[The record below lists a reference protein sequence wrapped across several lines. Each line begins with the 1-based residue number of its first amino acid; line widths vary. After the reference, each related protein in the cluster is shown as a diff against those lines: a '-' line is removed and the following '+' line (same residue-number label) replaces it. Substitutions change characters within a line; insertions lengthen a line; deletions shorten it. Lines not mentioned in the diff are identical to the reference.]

1 MTENEK
7 PALHLLKLCVGTDS
21 IDELRQWQAGRSAD
35 RLAKG
40 LDPRPRHVTRMW
52 PRRANEVLEGG
63 SLYWVIRG
71 AIHVRQ
77 RIVAFEEVTG
87 QDGITRCAIV
97 LDPKLVPVSPR
108 PRRPFQGWRY
118 LAGQDAPP
126 DIGGTAGDEPDLP
139 PGLREALS
147 QFGVLP

>member
-1 MTENEK
+1 MLERTR
-7 PALHLLKLCVGTDS
+7 PALHLVKLCVGTES
-21 IDELRQWQAGRSAD
+21 IEDLRQWQSGRAAE

-52 PRRANEVLEGG
+52 PRRAEELLAGG

-71 AIHVRQ
+71 TIQVRQ
-77 RIVAFEEVTG
+77 RIAGLEEVTG
-87 QDGITRCAIV
+87 ADGITRCAIV
-97 LDPKLVPVSPR
+97 LEPALIPTALR

-118 LAGQDAPP
+118 LPAADAPP
-126 DIGGTAGDEPDLP
+126 DLGSAPGEAPDLP

-147 QFGVLP
+147 RFGVLP